1 VAPAHQVK
9 LLAEAGGAAPLPS
22 RGVGRLEGGECAG
35 VGWGKEPLRES
46 RCLCLCAP
54 VCEPLCT
61 TAEGVACISIMR
73 VYMRV
78 CVCAPVCERANDLG
92 ERGLL
97 FHFCLCAGKSSDLN
111 EIAVPQ
117 GY

>member
-1 VAPAHQVK
+1 M
-9 LLAEAGGAAPLPS
+9 
-22 RGVGRLEGGECAG
+22 
-35 VGWGKEPLRES
+35 
-46 RCLCLCAP
+46 
-54 VCEPLCT
+54 CEPLCT

-73 VYMRV
+73 VCMHV
-78 CVCAPVCERANDLG
+78 CVCVCVCVCERARAPVCERANDLG
-92 ERGLL
+92 KRGLL